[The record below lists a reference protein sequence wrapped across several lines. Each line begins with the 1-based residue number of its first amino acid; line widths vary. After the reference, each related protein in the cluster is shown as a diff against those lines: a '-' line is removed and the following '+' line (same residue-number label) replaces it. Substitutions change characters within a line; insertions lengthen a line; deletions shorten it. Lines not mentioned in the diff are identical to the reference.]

1 MTNYYQTNENN
12 EIIAYTSFASVAEYR
27 GWTLTTEKDIV
38 RGYDG
43 GLYFDGEQP
52 TPPQPTHEEQEEKR
66 AEAYRVEVD
75 PITAHISRLKD
86 IDPQT
91 QEIIAEIEEL
101 QTERD
106 GKVAEIKERFPYYDE
121 N

>member
-1 MTNYYQTNENN
+1 MLFYDEKNGK
-12 EIIAYTSFASVAEYR
+12 IIAYTPFEKVAKYR

-43 GLYFDGEQP
+43 GLYFEGEQP
-52 TPPQPTHEEQEEKR
+52 TPPQPTHDKQEEKR
-66 AEAYRVEVD
+66 AQAYRDEVD
-75 PITAHISRLKD
+75 PITSHISRLKD

-91 QEIIAEIEEL
+91 QEIIAEIEAL